1 MAEQAGKALEALSF
15 EELAVLNER
24 KEAIKKE
31 HEAYVAAHPEIKTLL
46 SSFMAA
52 LLLDKPADV
61 LSFAIDHFTA
71 CRPPN
76 AEVFP
81 PRLLTVNEQ
90 RLSL

>member
-1 MAEQAGKALEALSF
+1 MAEDAGKALAALSF

-46 SSFMAA
+46 SSFMSA

-61 LSFAIDHFTA
+61 LAFAVEHFTTA
-71 CRPPN
+71 RPSN
-76 AEVFP
+76 AGV
-81 PRLLTVNEQ
+81 RKLCVGI
-90 RLSL
+90 SLC